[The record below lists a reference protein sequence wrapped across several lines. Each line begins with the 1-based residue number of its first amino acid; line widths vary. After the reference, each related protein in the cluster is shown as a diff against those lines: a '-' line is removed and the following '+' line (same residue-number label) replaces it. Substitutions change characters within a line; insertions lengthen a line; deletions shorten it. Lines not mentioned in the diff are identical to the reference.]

1 MGDGEQAVIGLSG
14 AARPAPSL
22 VDIALPRAACYTSP
36 MLWGKIIGGVAG
48 FAVGGPAGA
57 VMGAAIGHAADSGA
71 LPQLRKGLKGFMPQ
85 GLGGASAPLNSARL
99 AAMLGQRDQL
109 FAIAAVTLS
118 AKLAKCDG
126 PVNRQEI
133 DAFKRAFHV
142 PPQNVAMVGRLFDE
156 ARATA
161 QGFEPFADELALA
174 FEADNRVLLEE
185 VLRSLV
191 VIARADGPLKPA
203 ETTFLAEVHRRLRL
217 DRFAWDQAM
226 NGQSRARAS
235 DEGDPY
241 AELGLT
247 RQASNEELREARKR
261 LMRENHPDSL
271 AARGVPPEFVA
282 RATERAAR
290 VNAAWD
296 RIKRERGL

>member
-1 MGDGEQAVIGLSG
+1 
-14 AARPAPSL
+14 
-22 VDIALPRAACYTSP
+22 

-57 VMGAAIGHAADSGA
+57 VMGAALGHAADSGA
-71 LPQLRKGLKGFMPQ
+71 LPQIRKGLRGFVTN
-85 GLGGASAPLNSARL
+85 GASSASASINSARL
-99 AAMLGQRDQL
+99 AAMLGQREQV

-126 PVNRQEI
+126 PVTRIEI
-133 DAFKRAFHV
+133 DAFKRSFSV
-142 PPQNVAMVGRLFDE
+142 PVENMPVVAKLFDE
-156 ARATA
+156 ARKTPSGYEA
-161 QGFEPFADELALA
+161 FAEELAAA
-174 FEADNRVLLEE
+174 FSADNRVLLEE
-185 VLRSLV
+185 VLRSLFA
-191 VIARADGPLKPA
+191 IARADGPLNGP
-203 ETTFLAEVHRRLRL
+203 ETKFLTEVHRRLRL
-217 DRFAWDQAM
+217 DRTAWDNAM
-226 NGQSRARAS
+226 NNAARSGGQAES
-235 DEGDPY
+235 DPY
-241 AELGLT
+241 HELGLT
-247 RQASNEELREARKR
+247 RSATNDALREARKR

>member
-1 MGDGEQAVIGLSG
+1 
-14 AARPAPSL
+14 
-22 VDIALPRAACYTSP
+22 

-57 VMGAAIGHAADSGA
+57 VMGAALGHAADSGA
-71 LPQLRKGLKGFMPQ
+71 IPQIQKGLKGFMPGQ
-85 GLGGASAPLNSARL
+85 IGSASAPLNSARL

-142 PPQNVAMVGRLFDE
+142 PPQNVPTVGRLFDE
-156 ARATA
+156 ARKTA
-161 QGFEPFADELALA
+161 VGYEAFAEELALA

-185 VLRSLV
+185 VLRSLF
-191 VIARADGPLKPA
+191 VIARADGPVNQA
-203 ETTFLAEVHRRLRL
+203 ETRFLADVHRLLRL
-217 DRFAWDQAM
+217 DRHAWDQAM
-226 NGQSRARAS
+226 NGSADRARPSAG
-235 DEGDPY
+235 EGDPY
-241 AELGLT
+241 QELGLT
-247 RQASNEELREARKR
+247 RSASNEELRDARKR
-261 LMRENHPDSL
+261 LMRENHPDGL
-271 AARGVPPEFVA
+271 ASRGVPPEFIA

>member
-1 MGDGEQAVIGLSG
+1 
-14 AARPAPSL
+14 
-22 VDIALPRAACYTSP
+22 

-57 VMGAAIGHAADSGA
+57 IMGAALGHAADSGA
-71 LPQLRKGLKGFMPQ
+71 IPQIQKGLRGFMP
-85 GLGGASAPLNSARL
+85 GGGTSSSAPLNSARL
-99 AAMLGQRDQL
+99 AAMLGHRDQL

-126 PVNRQEI
+126 PVTRAEI
-133 DAFKRAFHV
+133 DAFKAAFHV
-142 PPQNVAMVGRLFDE
+142 PPQNVPTVGRLFDE
-156 ARATA
+156 ARKSATGY
-161 QGFEPFADELALA
+161 QPFAEELALA

-185 VLRSLV
+185 VLRSLF
-191 VIARADGPLKPA
+191 VIARSDGPVNEA
-203 ETTFLAEVHRRLRL
+203 ETRFLADVHRLLRL
-217 DRFAWDQAM
+217 DRFAWDQAKGGT
-226 NGQSRARAS
+226 NNRARPSAA
-235 DEGDPY
+235 DGDPY
-241 AELGLT
+241 VELGLT
-247 RQASNEELREARKR
+247 RAATNDQLREARKK

-271 AARGVPPEFVA
+271 AARGVPPEFIA

>member
-1 MGDGEQAVIGLSG
+1 
-14 AARPAPSL
+14 
-22 VDIALPRAACYTSP
+22 

-57 VMGAAIGHAADSGA
+57 VMGAALGHAADSGA
-71 LPQLRKGLKGFMPQ
+71 LPQIRKGLKGFMPKD
-85 GLGGASAPLNSARL
+85 GAGSAPLNSARL

-109 FAIAAVTLS
+109 FAIAAVSLS

-126 PVNRQEI
+126 PVNRAEI
-133 DAFKRAFHV
+133 DAFKRSFHV
-142 PPQNVAMVGRLFDE
+142 PAQNVPLIGRLFDE
-156 ARATA
+156 ARQSA
-161 QGFEPFADELALA
+161 QGFEPFAEELALA

-185 VLRSLV
+185 VLRALFT
-191 VIARADGPLKPA
+191 IARADGPVNAA
-203 ETTFLAEVHRRLRL
+203 ETRFLQEVHRLLRL
-217 DRFAWDQAM
+217 DRMAWDQAAS
-226 NGQSRARAS
+226 GERRAAATG
-235 DEGDPY
+235 DAGDPY

-247 RQASNEELREARKR
+247 RAASNEELREARKR

-271 AARGVPPEFVA
+271 ASRGVPPEFIA
-282 RATERAAR
+282 RATDRAAR